1 MEAKAS
7 LKFARGSARKARLV
21 LDQIRNKK
29 VADAQNILRI
39 SRKRASVNIG
49 KLLASAVA
57 NAHLKEP
64 KLDLND
70 VYVTKAVADS
80 GPVMKRYMPRA
91 QGRAYL
97 IRKQTCHIFLEIGSI
112 EQEESFGTEN

>member
-1 MEAKAS
+1 MEAKAT
-7 LKFARGSARKARLV
+7 LRFARGSARKARLV
-21 LDQIRNKK
+21 LDQIRNKR
-29 VADAQNILRI
+29 VTDAQSILSL

-57 NAHLKEP
+57 NAQVKDP
-64 KLDLND
+64 KLDLNQ
-70 VYVTKAVADS
+70 VYVTKATADV

-97 IRKQTCHIFLEIGSI
+97 IRKQTCHISLEIKSL
-112 EQEESFGTEN
+112 E

>member
-1 MEAKAS
+1 MMEAKAT
-7 LKFARGSARKARLV
+7 LRFARGSARKARLV
-21 LDQIRNKK
+21 LDQIRSKR
-29 VADAQNILRI
+29 VTEAQAILSL

-57 NAHLKEP
+57 NAHVKEP
-64 KLDLND
+64 KLDMNE

-97 IRKQTCHIFLEIGSI
+97 IRKQTCHISLEIKNI
-112 EQEESFGTEN
+112 E

>member
-1 MEAKAS
+1 MEAKAT

-21 LDQIRNKK
+21 LDLIRSKP
-29 VADAQNILRI
+29 VPQAQNILQL
-39 SRKRASVNIG
+39 SRKKAAVPIA

-57 NAHLKEP
+57 NARVKDP
-64 KLDLND
+64 KLELAQFF
-70 VYVTKAVADS
+70 VTLACADE

-97 IRKQTCHIFLEIGSI
+97 IRKQTCHLSLEIKSL
-112 EQEESFGTEN
+112 E